1 MLLMDTLLVGATLR
15 QHASKYPNK
24 EAVIYKDK
32 RLTYKEF
39 NERVNQL
46 SNGLSRLGLKKGD
59 RVGILLMNCSEYM
72 EAYFAVDKT
81 GVVGVPINYNLQS
94 DEIKYVLNH
103 SESKGLI
110 AGPEF
115 LERLGAVQSD
125 LEYLKD
131 CVFVGQ
137 NCPSGMT
144 PYEQLLASASSDE
157 PQVKLAESDPNMIMY
172 TSGTTGFP
180 KGAMRSQRANT
191 LLYMYSSIEFGFT
204 EEDKTISLGPLYHAG
219 PGFFNH
225 MHIYVGGSVLI
236 KDKFEARDALKTIQD
251 EKITTGFIVPT
262 MYNLM
267 MALPEDELK
276 KYDVSS
282 LRVVIS
288 AAAPLHTKTKEW
300 ILDYFPHASLS
311 EAYGATELGIC
322 TNLKHRDQRRKIRS
336 VGQSVFGYEMKLM
349 DEEGNP
355 TKPGEPGVLY
365 ATGPCMLDGYYK
377 NPKATEENS
386 VGEWFTVGDIV
397 KEDEEGYYYV
407 VDRKS
412 DMVIS
417 GGVNIYPIEIDNCI
431 MSHPKVA
438 DVAVIGVPD
447 ELWGESLKA
456 FVVVKEG
463 ETCTEEDIVEHC
475 KKNLAHYKKPKT
487 VEFLPEL
494 PRNPSGKILKRIL
507 RDQYWKGQEQGV
519 S

>member
-15 QHASKYPNK
+15 QHAQKYPDK
-24 EAVIYKDK
+24 EAIIFEDK
-32 RLTYKEF
+32 RLTYKEY
-39 NERVNQL
+39 NERVNRL
-46 SNGLSRLGLKKGD
+46 SNSLFNLGLKKGD
-59 RVGILLMNCSEYM
+59 RVGILLHNCSEYM
-72 EAYFAVDKT
+72 EAYFAINKT
-81 GVVGVPINYNLQS
+81 GIVGVPINYNLQS
-94 DEIKYVLNH
+94 DEIEYILNH
-103 SESKGLI
+103 SGAAGLI
-110 AGPEF
+110 TGPEF
-115 LERLGAVQSD
+115 LERLGAIQPK
-125 LEYLKD
+125 LEHLKH

-137 NCPSGMT
+137 GCPSNMS
-144 PYEQLLASASSDE
+144 PYEQFLSSASPDE
-157 PQVKLAESDPNMIMY
+157 PEVDLKESDPNMIMY

-191 LLYMYSSIEFGFT
+191 LVYMYSSLEFAFT

-225 MHIYVGGSVLI
+225 MHIYIGGTVLI
-236 KDKFEARDALKTIQD
+236 KDKFEAHDALATIQK

-267 MALPEDELK
+267 MQLSEEELK
-276 KYDVSS
+276 SYDVSS
-282 LRVVIS
+282 LRVIIS
-288 AAAPLHTKTKEW
+288 AAAPLHTKTKDW
-300 ILDYFPHASLS
+300 ILDYFTNGKLS

-322 TNLKHRDQRRKIRS
+322 TNLKHRDQRRKIRC

-355 TKPGEPGVLY
+355 VKQGDPGMLY

-377 NPKATEENS
+377 NDKATEENS
-386 VGEWFTVGDIV
+386 IGEWFTCGDIC

-417 GGVNIYPIEIDNCI
+417 GGVNIYPVEIDNCI

-438 DVAVIGVPD
+438 DVAVIGIPD
-447 ELWGESLKA
+447 ELWGESLHA

-463 ETCTEEDIVEHC
+463 ETCTEEEIVEHC
-475 KKNLAHYKKPKT
+475 KQNLAAYKKPKSI
-487 VEFLPEL
+487 EFLPEL

-507 RDQYWKGQEQGV
+507 REPFWGGEHGV